1 MVKSLYTLRLS
12 SGYNDLLNSENL
24 KVDIGKLCHDIEVCN
39 FTLLQLTKNYVNNIF
54 KQDTVNIIVFTLEL
68 IYSTVI
74 TSNRDGV
81 KYMKYLYLKYLN
93 TFFKVIESISNT
105 LRKKVFVFVF
115 KYITEVFEISN
126 TFSNTF
132 KYI

>member
-1 MVKSLYTLRLS
+1 M
-12 SGYNDLLNSENL
+12 
-24 KVDIGKLCHDIEVCN
+24 
-39 FTLLQLTKNYVNNIF
+39 NNIF
-54 KQDTVNIIVFTLEL
+54 KQDTVNVIVFTLEL

-105 LRKKVFVFVF
+105 LRKKVFVF